1 MSATYHSRRGADGLR
16 ARTTNYFSSSLSR
29 SMCLFKQRE
38 LKSRERE
45 KERIVREGDDGMM
58 VDGRRGKKKERKRE
72 GDDGVS
78 MAAAA

>member
-1 MSATYHSRRGADGLR
+1 
-16 ARTTNYFSSSLSR
+16 
-29 SMCLFKQRE
+29 MCLFKQRE

-45 KERIVREGDDGMM
+45 KERIVREGDDGTM

-72 GDDGVS
+72 GDGGVS